1 VERIFAIVMISAGF
15 AGLLIIPTV
24 LIMHALVPKALLDR
38 YWKPP
43 YFRTAELATMTA
55 APLALMRTVMFM
67 SVVALP
73 RLKKLRQLTDSR
85 RHAPRWFVVAAS
97 AVTLLAL
104 TCVTLLLVLGIG
116 FAIYFETSGLGVRW
130 GR

>member
-1 VERIFAIVMISAGF
+1 MEKILAIVMISAGF
-15 AGLLIIPTV
+15 AGLLIIPAV

-43 YFRTAELATMTA
+43 YFRTTELATMTA
-55 APLALMRTVMFM
+55 TPLALMRTVMFM

-73 RLKKLRQLTDSR
+73 RLGRKRQLTDCR

-97 AVTLLAL
+97 AVTLWAL
-104 TCVTLLLVLGIG
+104 TCATLLLVLGIG
-116 FAIYFETSGLGVRW
+116 FAIYFETSGPGVRW
-130 GR
+130 TR